1 MKWLKRIIT
10 VVIVLTIFYF
20 LITNLIS
27 NWHKIPRNSLH
38 FNLVSMLISMIFL
51 FLNFLIFVDAW
62 RKIIFALGD
71 SIAFVNAFWIMSSS
85 QLAKYVPGGIWFA
98 LGRIYLGKG
107 DKLKPETIA
116 ISVIIET
123 GLTLLVGIILFF
135 LSLFFATRSSISNF
149 LFVVPIAVFFII
161 VLHPNLLNKLL
172 NFSMHILKR
181 KSISFNINYLRIL
194 CLSLYFFGLWIAQ
207 IIGFY
212 FLINSIYPVH
222 ISKLPHLAGA
232 YILSWMSG
240 FIVIF
245 APGGLGVRE
254 GTMSL
259 LLSSFIPF
267 PLAIAIS
274 FLSRVWITIFELII
288 FFIGLMLK
296 RLSVAAKIYSL

>member
-20 LITNLIS
+20 LITNLIN
-27 NWHKIPRNSLH
+27 NWHKIPRDSLH
-38 FNLVSMLISMIFL
+38 FNLVNILISMILL
-51 FLNFLIFVDAW
+51 FLNFLIFVEAW
-62 RKIIFALGD
+62 RKIIFTLGD
-71 SIAFVNAFWIMSSS
+71 SIDFANAFWIMSSS

-107 DKLKPETIA
+107 DKLKPETIG

-123 GLTLLVGIILFF
+123 ALTLLVGIILFL
-135 LSLFFATRSSISNF
+135 LSLFFASRSSILNF

-161 VLHPNLLNKLL
+161 ILHPKVLNKLL
-172 NFSMHILKR
+172 NLSMHIFKR
-181 KSISFNINYLRIL
+181 KPIYFNIDYLRIL

-222 ISKLPHLAGA
+222 ITKIFHLAGV
-232 YILSWMSG
+232 YTLSWMSG

-254 GTMSL
+254 GMMSL
-259 LLSSFIPF
+259 LLSSFIPS

-274 FLSRVWITIFELII
+274 FLSRVWITVFEIVV
-288 FFIGLMLK
+288 FFLGVAIHK
-296 RLSVAAKIYSL
+296 VLSKNSY